1 MPPQKLKRC
10 DCSLCK
16 GALIPANK
24 YSLHKR
30 DMISAAK
37 SAARQASEE
46 LSDNVMRLAFTNS
59 TCVVSDR
66 MWGHDNGDETRGND
80 TAFAA
85 GGEISEPRRTRDSE
99 PTQGSD
105 GACTGSDD
113 LYQGVV
119 ALDYELQGHLGALD
133 VLTNAS
139 VDLVNFATKD
149 NVDVHANWL
158 SETSRKLREFKTR
171 GDVPTK
177 VLIEAMVDSIAVRMS
192 ILEAWRKTHTAPA
205 SEKDIFNTGNCPL
218 FSSSYK
224 H

>member
-1 MPPQKLKRC
+1 MQHFKCQFHKKTRRN
-10 DCSLCK
+10 CK
-16 GALIPANK
+16 TNK
-24 YSLHKR
+24 WNK
-30 DMISAAK
+30 
-37 SAARQASEE
+37 
-46 LSDNVMRLAFTNS
+46 
-59 TCVVSDR
+59 
-66 MWGHDNGDETRGND
+66 
-80 TAFAA
+80 
-85 GGEISEPRRTRDSE
+85 
-99 PTQGSD
+99 
-105 GACTGSDD
+105 CTGSDD

-192 ILEAWRKTHTAPA
+192 ILEACRKHIPLLLP
-205 SEKDIFNTGNCPL
+205 KRIFLTLVIAHYFHPRISTNAALHRSVLWTL
-218 FSSSYK
+218 A
-224 H
+224 HR